1 MLKGVILIGYSG
13 HAFVVCDIFKSTG
26 KQVVGYCEQ
35 LELTENP
42 YGLPY
47 FGKES
52 SSSGLEKLTNN
63 EWFIS
68 IGNNQIRKRIFES
81 LMDIQYLES
90 PVNAIH
96 RTACIS
102 PMTKIGRAVMI
113 GPNAIVNSQ
122 SKIRDGVI
130 LNSGAIVEHECQIG
144 DFAHI
149 APGAVLAGN
158 VKVGEQSFIGANS
171 VIKQGVSIGNNVTV
185 GAGSVVIRNIPDG
198 HTVAGNPTRIIR
210 KL

>member
-1 MLKGVILIGYSG
+1 MNKIVIIGYSG
-13 HAFVVCDIFKSTG
+13 HAFVVNDIFKSSG
-26 KQVVGYCEQ
+26 RQVAGYCDHFQ
-35 LELTENP
+35 VKNNP
-42 YGLPY
+42 HKLQY
-47 FGKES
+47 FGTEDSIAGLKE
-52 SSSGLEKLTNN
+52 LKAND
-63 EWFIS
+63 WFIS
-68 IGNNQIRKRIFES
+68 IGNNKIRKEIFEK
-81 LMDIQYLES
+81 LTRTYHLQN

-96 RTACIS
+96 RATCIGS
-102 PMTKIGRAVMI
+102 MVKIGCAVMV
-113 GPNAIVNSQ
+113 GPNVIVNVQ
-122 SKIRDGVI
+122 SKIGNGVI

-144 DFAHI
+144 NFAHI